1 MAMSIVKMTNMTRA
15 LGLDQSIIAQPIALV
30 IDMNID
36 VSVSPF
42 GRLEPR
48 IIR

>member
-1 MAMSIVKMTNMTRA
+1 MIIVKMTNVTGA

-36 VSVSPF
+36 VSVSPL
-42 GRLEPR
+42 GRLESR
-48 IIR
+48 MMR